1 MQVTDVKIWPYK
13 SNTNGS
19 FLGNGSVTFDN
30 SFFVKFMI
38 YKSPKNGDIYVSWPS
53 RKGKGSTDSG
63 SEKWYQDAGFVID
76 DKSEN
81 PFADK
86 NRIEEILIKA
96 YNAEVGIT
104 KKDSSKEN
112 VSSNQEANK
121 TEEAPPVKKTP
132 LIKLKR

>member
-13 SNTNGS
+13 NSTSGS

-30 SFFVKFMI
+30 SFFVKFTI
-38 YKSPKNGDIYVSWPS
+38 CKSPKNGDIFVSWPS

-63 SEKWYQDAGFVID
+63 SEKWYSDAGFVID
-76 DKSEN
+76 EKSEN
-81 PFADK
+81 PFTEK
-86 NRIEEILIKA
+86 NRIEDILIRA

-104 KKDSSKEN
+104 KKDSDDAPIQN
-112 VSSNQEANK
+112 SNKN
-121 TEEAPPVKKTP
+121 EEIKPARKTP